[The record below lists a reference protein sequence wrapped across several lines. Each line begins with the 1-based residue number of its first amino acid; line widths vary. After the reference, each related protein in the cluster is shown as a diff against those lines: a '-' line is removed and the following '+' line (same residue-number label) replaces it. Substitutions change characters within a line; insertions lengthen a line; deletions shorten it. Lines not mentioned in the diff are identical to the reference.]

1 MLTTTLEWHN
11 AKEYPHVK
19 GLPND
24 PEGRKASNLCLVRIN
39 EGYGE
44 ALQLAYY
51 IIPAKKGD
59 VDKPCWIDLNGNEL
73 FYDVLFWA
81 ELTET
86 YEKLSQFCVTF

>member
-1 MLTTTLEWHN
+1 MTNYSAQKSKSVSLN
-11 AKEYPHVK
+11 NQ
-19 GLPND
+19 G
-24 PEGRKASNLCLVRIN
+24 